1 MRKSTSFIFVFL
13 FVCAPAIMAQWA
25 SNPNATFAVCDTTG
39 EQALAKIAVRPDGG
53 CYVSWFDSRNGSYAV
68 YMQNLDLHGNKLW
81 ASGGL
86 LISNNPQ
93 NTSLVDY
100 DLEVDNNGNAIIAFT
115 DIREGSLKPYIYKI
129 SPSGQYSW
137 GGNGVGLSTG
147 TVYQAD
153 PKITVLGNGNIAVIW
168 ILAQN
173 PYKVGMH
180 ILSSDGVKLWG
191 DEQKT
196 LQDASAGFSYPD
208 LVPSDS
214 GSFIVFHTV
223 TTGNFPAQTVKLR
236 AQKVS
241 STGTVSWST
250 QVQDNGRIAAF
261 SKPKV
266 ISDKL
271 GGGIIAWHDDRD
283 QNNIQ
288 AAFAQRVKSDG
299 SISYTV
305 NGIELAADN
314 GQHKFN
320 PVISFDP
327 ADQNL
332 FSFWLETDGNQ
343 NSHGVS
349 GQMVNASGS
358 LQWGAAGKVFKPLS
372 APFTT
377 SLSSFNTFYGASR
390 IYAFYLNG
398 STGGNNN
405 SVEGFAVNTNGDF
418 QWTGDFVTLS
428 AQSASKLQ
436 MTGGI
441 DPMGNSK
448 LVWGDTRLGD
458 AGIYG
463 QDISPAGQLGNP
475 VIPVELVSFRGWF
488 EQGAVLLTWSTATET
503 NNSFFTIERREN
515 NETGWLEAGRVNGA
529 GTTTEQVQY
538 EFREQVSAGKYTY
551 RLRQTDY
558 DGSVHFS
565 PEIEVDAAG
574 PDEFML
580 YQNYPNPFNPSTV
593 ITFTLPA
600 AGQVSLKLYDMLG
613 SEIAL
618 LAQGIYSAGRHSVS
632 LNAESL
638 SAGVYY
644 YRLSDG
650 SGNVMTRKLMLV
662 K

>member
-1 MRKSTSFIFVFL
+1 MNRFVSVFILLVFAYA
-13 FVCAPAIMAQWA
+13 VPVSGQWA
-25 SNPNATFAVCDTTG
+25 NNPNNTFAVCDTTG

-53 CYVSWFDSRNGSYAV
+53 SYVSWFDTRNGGYAV

-100 DLEVDNNGNAIIAFT
+100 DLEVDNSGNAIVAFT
-115 DIREGSLKPYIYKI
+115 DIREGSLKPYVYKI
-129 SPSGQYSW
+129 SPSGQYLW
-137 GGNGVGLSTG
+137 GGNGVGLSTS
-147 TVYQAD
+147 TAYQAD
-153 PKITVLGNGNIAVIW
+153 PKIAVLNNGNIVVIW
-168 ILAQN
+168 IIAQN
-173 PYKVGMH
+173 PYKIGMH
-180 ILSSDGVKLWG
+180 LLSPEGVKLWG
-191 DEQKT
+191 DEQKMLNDPT
-196 LQDASAGFSYPD
+196 AGFSYPD
-208 LVPSDS
+208 VVPSDS
-214 GSFIVFHTV
+214 GSFIVLHTV
-223 TTGNFPAQTVKLR
+223 TTGSFPAQTVKLR

-241 STGTVSWST
+241 AAGTVLWST

-288 AAFAQRVKSDG
+288 APFAQRVKSDG
-299 SISYTV
+299 TIAYPV
-305 NGIELAADN
+305 NGVELAAFN
-314 GQHKFN
+314 NQHKFN
-320 PVISFDP
+320 PVVSFDP

-332 FSFWLETDGNQ
+332 FAFWLETDGNQ

-372 APFTT
+372 APFTI
-377 SLSSFNTFYGASR
+377 SLSSFNTFCGAGR

-398 STGGNNN
+398 TTGGMNN

-448 LVWGDTRLGD
+448 LVWGDTRTGD

-463 QDISPAGQLGNP
+463 QDISPGGQLGNP
-475 VIPVELVSFRGWF
+475 VIPVELVSFRGWY
-488 EQGAVLLTWSTATET
+488 EQDAVLLNWSTATET
-503 NNSFFTIERREN
+503 NNSFFAIERRGDADKEW
-515 NETGWLEAGRVNGA
+515 TEAGRVAGA
-529 GTTTEQVQY
+529 GTVTQPRNY
-538 EFREQVSAGKYTY
+538 EFRDQVPAGIYTY
-551 RLRQTDY
+551 RLRQTDF
-558 DGSVHFS
+558 DGTVSYS
-565 PEIEVDAAG
+565 AEIEVDASVPA
-574 PDEFML
+574 DFML

-593 ITFTLPA
+593 ITFSLSET
-600 AGQVSLKLYDMLG
+600 GQVSLKLFDMLG
-613 SEIAL
+613 SEIAV
-618 LAQGIYSAGRHSVS
+618 LAQGIYSAGRHTVA

>member
-1 MRKSTSFIFVFL
+1 MFKSAAFL
-13 FVCAPAIMAQWA
+13 FLLLLSLAAPVWGQWA
-25 SNPNATFAVCDTTG
+25 NNPNNTFAVCDTTG

-53 CYVSWFDSRNGSYAV
+53 CYVSWFDNRNGGYAV

-86 LISNNPQ
+86 LVSSNPQ

-100 DLEVDNNGNAIIAFT
+100 DLEVDNDGNAIVAFT
-115 DIREGSLKPYIYKI
+115 DIREGSLKPYVYKI

-137 GGNGVGLSTG
+137 GGNGVSLSAS

-153 PKITVLGNGNIAVIW
+153 PKIAVLGNGNIVVIW

-173 PYKVGMH
+173 PYKIGMH
-180 ILSSDGVKLWG
+180 LLSPTGEKLWG
-191 DEQKT
+191 ETQLQ

-208 LVPSDS
+208 VVPSDS

-241 STGTVSWST
+241 ASGQVLWST
-250 QVQDNGRIAAF
+250 QIQNNGGIAAF

-283 QNNIQ
+283 QNSIQ
-288 AAFAQRVKSDG
+288 APYAQRVKSDG
-299 SISYTV
+299 TIAYTV
-305 NGIELAADN
+305 NGIELAAFN
-314 GQHKFN
+314 GNHKFN

-332 FSFWLETDGNQ
+332 FAFWLETDGNQ
-343 NSHGVS
+343 NSHGVT
-349 GQMVNASGS
+349 GQMVNASGAAV
-358 LQWGAAGKVFKPLS
+358 WGTNGKIFKPLS
-372 APFTT
+372 APLTT
-377 SLSSFNTFYGASR
+377 MLSSFNTFFAGSR
-390 IYAFYLNG
+390 IYTFYLSG
-398 STGGNNN
+398 SASGVNT
-405 SVEGFAVNTNGDF
+405 SVEGFALNTNGDF

-428 AQSASKLQ
+428 SQSANKLQ

-448 LVWGDTRLGD
+448 LVWGDTRTSD

-463 QDISPAGQLGNP
+463 QDISPGGQLGNP
-475 VIPVELVSFRGWF
+475 AIPVELISFRGWF
-488 EQGAVLLTWSTATET
+488 EGDAVVLNWATATET
-503 NNSFFTIERREN
+503 NNSFFTVERKSG
-515 NETGWLEAGRVNGA
+515 NEKNWTETGRVNGA
-529 GTTTEQVQY
+529 GTTTLRQQYQFRDQVAPGRY
-538 EFREQVSAGKYTY
+538 IY
-551 RLRQTDY
+551 RLKQTDF
-558 DGSVHFS
+558 DGTVSYS
-565 PEIEVDAAG
+565 AEIEVDAAA
-574 PDEFML
+574 PAEFAL

-593 ITFTLPA
+593 ISFSLAEPGSVT
-600 AGQVSLKLYDMLG
+600 LKLYDVLG
-613 SEIAL
+613 NQMAV
-618 LAQGIYSAGRHSVS
+618 LAAGDYQAGQHQVT
-632 LNAESL
+632 LNAESM

-644 YRLSDG
+644 YRLSNNKG
-650 SGNVMTRKLMLV
+650 SMITRKLMLV